1 MSQKNSTKYTWENS
15 SPLYSWDES
24 VPIEENEDLN
34 IPELTNMGDDFVSSP
49 EISDMQNISL
59 PQEGLFTTVTTV
71 QDSNQIL
78 KNEIDNPGSS
88 DAVFKQIMVYFK

>member
-34 IPELTNMGDDFVSSP
+34 IPELTNMGDDFASSP
-49 EISDMQNISL
+49 
-59 PQEGLFTTVTTV
+59 
-71 QDSNQIL
+71 
-78 KNEIDNPGSS
+78 
-88 DAVFKQIMVYFK
+88 